1 MSLGLFPAV
10 VGAMF
15 FAVPLAP
22 ASGRPSDRPAPVSLA
37 PR

>member
-15 FAVPLAP
+15 FALPLAP
-22 ASGRPSDRPAPVSLA
+22 ASSPQSDQPAPASLM